1 MREKVNKII
10 KKKTV
15 FFRSLIILSVIFVF
29 GVSAKIVYSN
39 SQFNI
44 KIKYLEDIFEP
55 ENNMNNSLFFNSAQ
69 ESELRFEVDLSEYYE
84 GRKDSLGGSKDSPFT
99 VESRLEKKVGR
110 NQDIDANAIKIE
122 PIIEKN
128 NEFQGKYTVKL
139 TIPEGNNDDKVY
151 IKILASQNQ
160 WGIKTGLYKEFNIIR
175 DLKKPEIIVNGI
187 NKDSSLE
194 NDKIIVE
201 LKDEYKDTGDI
212 NVNISNDGA
221 AVKKI
226 KNNNGAL
233 SYVEIT
239 VSKDG
244 DYTGTITAKDKAENM
259 ADEKEIKFFV
269 NKNAPTIKINNED
282 IKKVYTNGN
291 IAIKA
296 VDDSKI
302 DFDKSQYSLKN
313 INDNSI
319 SKIEKFTKIDE
330 KTAEAKLNI
339 TEDGK
344 YELDFTVFDMKGK
357 SSIANTKPTV
367 IVDTVAPK
375 VTIEGVNKDQCFN
388 EDKTVIF
395 KIEDTNIKEITLNG
409 EKINKSELIQDRV
422 NKNLYT
428 YEYSTSVEDGKSE
441 KFNFDIT
448 AEDEVGLK
456 SDTQN
461 ISFSVDKKKPTV
473 EFIGVENDEYYK
485 NDKDV
490 TIKVKDDNLE
500 DSKLSFEVKKYLND
514 SDKSG
519 SKYENEEIKK
529 AAFKNGEVIIPF
541 KEDGIYEIQVSGT
554 DKSGNPIND
563 EVGKIK
569 FIIDKTKPV
578 VNIKNYDTLNGSFNK
593 KVDSVKFSVNEAN
606 FEQSNLKFTVKKT
619 KPNSEPVDI
628 EVKEESIKKLSEENG
643 NYEFEL
649 AGLFKDDAKYDI
661 SINLTD
667 KAGNPIDTNSK
678 NSVAFTV
685 DNTNPEVEIKTVADN
700 NYYNLETVPLEVRV
714 KDNNHNTNKVI
725 IEKISKKIG
734 ENQLVEKN
742 EYTESS
748 TSEGNI
754 KVFKLVLTEEAT
766 YNVTVES
773 NDMAGNSNEEKEPY
787 SFVIDRKE
795 PLIETNFESLNET
808 YNNSTKTATIKISEL
823 NWENKYTGKPLIAI
837 VKGKK
842 LTPNKKEVDIDLSF
856 PLTGEVTEKSFTDEF
871 NDDAIYNLNVS
882 ISDSAG
888 INGKSQSVKFI
899 TDKTEPTIN
908 IEGIK
913 NEKYY
918 DGNRD
923 VIITTTDVNNDINN
937 VTVKKDGKDYS
948 IGEFSKE
955 GIERTLKYSFTE
967 EGNYEVE
974 VESIDKAKNRK
985 TSENIVFT
993 IDKQAPQLKIIDSN
1007 DGQDIVSGKHYNKF
1021 KNIEV
1026 ILTDNNLKSY
1036 TLKVNGKE
1044 EKFKDEENS
1053 KVLKYTLEANKD
1065 GVYEVSVGAIDKSGN
1080 NLTED
1085 KKEKVTSFVIDTT
1098 KPIVNIEGFDS
1109 LNNSFNKKVDSV
1121 KVNINEI
1128 NFDKNNL
1135 KVNLKATE
1143 PNKETKATVI
1153 EGKNIEVVQIKDE
1166 NGNYIDG
1173 KYEFVL
1179 NKLFTMDGKYDISV
1193 EMTDIVGN
1201 PIDESSKNSVS
1212 FTVDN
1217 TIPDIRVVTPKDK
1230 KYYKDNEVPLEIR
1243 IKDNN
1248 HEVNR
1253 VTVEKISKKLGE
1265 EVKVEKNDYTDFV
1278 AEGSDQAFKRI
1289 FKDEGTY
1296 NISVYS
1302 KDKAGNE
1309 NKLPEIYSFV
1319 IDRTQPIIETNFS
1332 SINETYSNPQKNAYI
1347 KVSEV
1352 NWKNEYTG
1360 KALIA
1365 NVKGEKITPDNKTTS
1380 IDLSFPL
1387 TGEVTEVNYGNEFA
1401 DDAIYNLNVSIS
1413 DYAGIAGNSQSV
1425 KFVTDKTSPSIS
1437 VEGIENDQYYNMDRY
1452 LVIKNNDVN
1461 HNINKITIKRNGNEY
1476 LIGDFATEGR
1486 DKIAKHTFSQEGE
1499 YEVSVTSTDKA
1510 GNSVVHPTIKFTID
1524 KTAPVITPLNR
1535 NENKVLQNGQ
1545 YINKLFIPEFKL
1557 DKPEDDKID
1566 FISINGEGNFAN
1578 STLMADKEIEYKYKV
1593 VASDKAKNSTN
1604 LDIGFTVDVTLPEV
1618 KISGILS
1625 GFFNKDMR
1633 PVYDITDKNLDKEKT
1648 SVTLNGTPFES
1659 GTVIKEQD
1667 NYNLKLVGTDLANNI
1682 VTKTIGFTIDK
1693 DKPVIRFEE
1702 EISGKYFTEDF
1713 IPNFVIDDLTDYT
1726 IISMTLDGE
1735 DFEVGQEIKEEGK
1748 HVLYIEVKDKAENI
1762 ESVSI
1767 EFILDKTPPKFIVDG
1782 IEDGG
1787 KYFESV
1793 SAKIKLDNPMDKI
1806 QGVEV
1811 NGELAKGN
1819 IKDENGQEVIEVDF
1833 NELNSYEL
1841 KLTAI
1846 DKAGNLTEDIL
1857 NFEVVQKN
1865 IFVKLYQ
1872 NKSIFYPFSVIV
1884 VAGIFSAVFIIF
1896 RKSKKQSEI
1905 KE

>member
-344 YELDFTVFDMKGK
+344 YELDFTVFDIKGK
-357 SSIANTKPTV
+357 SSVANTKPTV

-628 EVKEESIKKLSEENG
+628 EVKEESIKKLFEENG

-685 DNTNPEVEIKTVADN
+685 DNTNPEVEIKTVADG

-773 NDMAGNSNEEKEPY
+773 TDMAGNSNEEKEPY

-795 PLIETNFESLNET
+795 PLIETNFEGLNET

-842 LTPNKKEVDIDLSF
+842 LTPNKKEVDVDLSF

-888 INGKSQSVKFI
+888 IDGKSQSVKFI

-908 IEGIK
+908 IEGIE

-985 TSENIVFT
+985 TSDNIFFT

-1007 DGQDIVSGKHYNKF
+1007 DGEDIVSGKHYNKF

-1026 ILTDNNLKSY
+1026 ILTDNNLESY

-1044 EKFKDEENS
+1044 EKIKDEENS

-1065 GVYEVSVGAIDKSGN
+1065 GVYEISVGAIDKSGN

-1166 NGNYIDG
+1166 KGNYIDG

-1217 TIPDIRVVTPKDK
+1217 TIPDIRVVTPEDK

-1265 EVKVEKNDYTDFV
+1265 EAKVEKNDYTDFV

-1319 IDRTQPIIETNFS
+1319 IDRTQPIIGTNFS

-1401 DDAIYNLNVSIS
+1401 DDAIYNINVSIS

-1461 HNINKITIKRNGNEY
+1461 HNINKIIIKRNGNEY

-1884 VAGIFSAVFIIF
+1884 VAGIFSTVFIIF